1 MEKKYFK
8 TVEQVAE
15 YLQREC
21 YYLYLDTDCHK
32 ELKDIEVEGMKK
44 FLPEK
49 YHIQSGFDNVVAI
62 FATEDTIEYIWK
74 TRDKNDFE
82 YIARAVDNEEIA
94 NAIAEY
100 PQYIKDGGCIDVSGW
115 LLEEYCDSRLPI
127 DYEVLT
133 TIGRIWYNF

>member
-21 YYLYLDTDCHK
+21 YYLYLDTDYKK

-49 YHIQSGFDNVVAI
+49 YHIHYYYLMF
-62 FATEDTIEYIWK
+62 F
-74 TRDKNDFE
+74 
-82 YIARAVDNEEIA
+82 
-94 NAIAEY
+94 
-100 PQYIKDGGCIDVSGW
+100 
-115 LLEEYCDSRLPI
+115 L
-127 DYEVLT
+127 
-133 TIGRIWYNF
+133 